1 MAYGKTTAYHK
12 IKALINRIRV
22 VQGGTSAG
30 KTVAILLL
38 LLEIATKERKLIT
51 VAAESYPHLSRGAMR
66 DFKAIIDEE
75 RGQSTFREFYRI
87 DENKASHVFTFSNGS
102 VIEFV
107 ALNEMTARGARRDI
121 LFINEANLINFE
133 TYQQLEVRTADFV
146 LLDFNPV
153 NEFWVHTELIAK
165 KDNVD
170 FIKLTYKDNEALSE
184 RIIESIESRKGDG
197 TNNWWR
203 VYGLGEIGTLEG
215 NVYSGWTEV
224 DRQTIKKNSKLVR
237 FGVDFGF
244 SNDETA
250 IVGVYEG
257 KKGETYLEEL
267 LYQRKLVSSQIVSE
281 CDKIVMQYGDALFV
295 CDSARPEIIEDMR
308 RNGLR
313 AIPCDKGKGSVL
325 KGIDLV
331 TQQRVF
337 YCGKNLEREYLTYAW
352 KKRRSG
358 ETLDEPQDGND
369 HLMDAIRYAILDI
382 NKPKIDWQGGV
393 VL

>member
-12 IKALINRIRV
+12 IKALKQRIRI

-30 KTVAILLL
+30 KTIAILLI
-38 LLEIATKERKLIT
+38 LLEIATKEKKLIT

-66 DFKAIIDEE
+66 DFKSIIDED
-75 RGQSTFREFYRI
+75 RGGSSFREYYRI
-87 DENKASHVFTFSNGS
+87 DENKASHVFTFPNGS
-102 VIEFV
+102 IIEFV

-121 LFINEANLINFE
+121 LFINEANLISFE
-133 TYQQLEVRTADFV
+133 TYQQLEVRTSDFV

-153 NEFWVHTELIAK
+153 NEFWVHTEIIAK

-170 FIKLTYKDNEALSE
+170 FIKLTYKDNEALSQ
-184 RIIESIESRKGDG
+184 RIVESIESRRGDG
-197 TNNWWR
+197 NNNWWR
-203 VYGLGEIGTLEG
+203 VYGLGEIGSLEG
-215 NVYSGWTEV
+215 NVYSGWVSFEQLPKAT
-224 DRQTIKKNSKLVR
+224 RLKCY
-237 FGVDFGF
+237 GVDFGF
-244 SNDETA
+244 ANDETG
-250 IVGVYEG
+250 IVGVYQ
-257 KKGETYLEEL
+257 GEDNDLFLDEL
-267 LYQRKLVSSQIVSE
+267 LYQTKLVSSQIVE
-281 CDKIVMQYGDALFV
+281 RCQQIVEKYGDALFI

-331 TQQRVF
+331 SQQKIHFR
-337 YCGKNLEREYLTYAW
+337 GKNLEREYLTYQW
-352 KKRRSG
+352 KKRRTG
-358 ETLDEPQDGND
+358 EVLDEPQDGND

-382 NKPKIDWQGGV
+382 YKPKIDWSGGV